1 MLAFIYLGLMIFV
14 GDFICRSYYL
24 SVSLLHRLAA
34 AFLGGLVLSSW
45 FTYLSSLAF
54 ARTAN
59 PLMWGNLMF
68 FGAAIGL
75 LIWWRRRRSQE
86 LNSPAR
92 TGRALKTDKWD
103 VITVVLLV
111 VFVSWMMF
119 STLSMDQGKLQI
131 ANHEWSD
138 FGPNIAIMQSF
149 AMGHNFPTE
158 YPHFS
163 GDRIRYH
170 FLFYFQ
176 AGNLEYLGLN
186 AALSN
191 NILSVMSLVA
201 MLVLVMTL
209 GELLFKS
216 KAVGR
221 LGAWLFFFH
230 GSLSYVLFLRNQGS
244 LGKAVSTA
252 ASLHSFLP
260 TGFPYRAEDWGV
272 WSLVNFL
279 NQRHFASAIGI
290 LLLVLVF
297 LVSQHQ
303 TGEVE
308 SDPVPRPARSGETA
322 RSGQAFWRHWQQKL
336 VGVVRSTF
344 AREQT

>member
-1 MLAFIYLGLMIFV
+1 MLAFIYLGLMIFA
-14 GDFICRSYYL
+14 GDFVCRRFYSH
-24 SVSLLHRLAA
+24 VSLPHRIAASLLA
-34 AFLGGLVLSSW
+34 GLVLSSW
-45 FTYLSSLAF
+45 FTYLSSLVF
-54 ARTAN
+54 SRTAS
-59 PLMWGNLMF
+59 PLLWGNLVF
-68 FGAAIGL
+68 FSAAGGL
-75 LIWWRRRRSQE
+75 LIWSRRRASKPSSQP
-86 LNSPAR
+86 SATPAR
-92 TGRALKTDKWD
+92 RADKWD
-103 VITVVLLV
+103 LITISLFLV
-111 VFVSWMMF
+111 VTSWMMF
-119 STLSMDQGKLQI
+119 SSFGMDAGKLKI

-138 FGPNIAIMQSF
+138 FGPNVAIMQSF
-149 AMGHNFPTE
+149 ALGHNFPTE

-186 AALSN
+186 AAISN

-209 GELLFKS
+209 GELVFRS

-221 LGAWLFFFH
+221 LGAALFFFH

-260 TGFPYRAEDWGV
+260 TGFPYRGEDWGV

-297 LVSQHQ
+297 FVSQYQ

-308 SDPVPRPARSGETA
+308 SDPVSRPARSRETD
-322 RSGQAFWRHWQQKL
+322 
-336 VGVVRSTF
+336 
-344 AREQT
+344 